1 MKKMVV
7 IGLIAFIFI
16 LVIFYFIFKSNKE
29 CVPFTGGSF
38 SIIFNT
44 NGGDEISSMS
54 VCIACSPDSYL
65 DLPVPVRDGYVF
77 DGWYYDNGLGIKIL
91 KFMQNGSRSNLI
103 NIFLTSKASNN
114 VLVFLL
120 LNCK

>member
-77 DGWYYDNGLGIKIL
+77 DGWYYDNGLSKMVESTNSIDIKPIP
-91 KFMQNGSRSNLI
+91 QYD
-103 NIFLTSKASNN
+103 NN
-114 VLVFLL
+114 CTIGYKDIEIYAKWV
-120 LNCK
+120 KK